1 MKITDIFER
10 IGLLETD
17 DKQDAWSTSDYLDAE
32 ADQALEQQIL
42 DEIPAVVDSPTE
54 VNQDAVNA
62 LAAEIDES
70 RSLADIYKEASI
82 PDSPFPADKL
92 LKLLEGLKT
101 LPEDVRK
108 QAIRAMDAAE
118 EDWTIEDPLL
128 DAQRRI
134 QALETEH
141 QQLEQQ
147 ANSAES
153 KAETDLK
160 GQDQYQQQA
169 SQQIHQQIM
178 ELEQLLEQELQT
190 VAEARESIKAKA
202 RTARQTCQRQQA
214 SLAKEMNRLTQI
226 STLFAAAEHDSAP
239 QPNHR
244 SGDDHG

>member
-10 IGLLETD
+10 MGLLETN
-17 DKQDAWSTSDYLDAE
+17 DKQDTWNPSEYLDAE
-32 ADQALEQQIL
+32 ADKALEQQIL
-42 DEIPAVVDSPTE
+42 DDIPAVVDEHVPDE
-54 VNQDAVNA
+54 P
-62 LAAEIDES
+62 AAEIDES
-70 RSLADIYKEASI
+70 RSLADIYAEANI

-134 QALETEH
+134 QALENEQ

-147 ANSAES
+147 ATSTES
-153 KAETDLK
+153 KAKADLK
-160 GQDQYQQQA
+160 GQDDYQQQA
-169 SQQIHQQIM
+169 AQQIHQQIM

-190 VAEARESIKAKA
+190 VAEARESIKSQAKM
-202 RTARQTCQRQQA
+202 ARQTCQRQQA
-214 SLAKEMNRLTQI
+214 GLAEEINRLTLI
-226 STLFAAAEHDSAP
+226 STLFASTEYDSDP
-239 QPNHR
+239 QPNHP